1 MENKEMIVEILNKYG
16 CSSSRQ
22 IMNLIFRDFN
32 VRLTPAQ
39 ISGVLRPMITKG
51 TAASSKDAYNTTVY
65 WVKA

>member
-1 MENKEMIVEILNKYG
+1 MESKKMIVEILNKYG

-22 IMNLIFRDFN
+22 IMNLILRDFN

-51 TAASSKDAYNTTVY
+51 AAASSKDAYNTTVY